1 MSKSNVCLTCAKAVY
16 PMDKQVNLDG
26 RFYHQQCAK
35 CADCGGNITVKNF
48 TSIEEQGKLILLCK
62 THYMK
67 RFQES
72 GGIYAGGDKF
82 AKQTTRVLPGA
93 GTGAGTG
100 GDEATPS
107 ATSAPSPAPARLS
120 HFVPP
125 AAPSDSSSS
134 PSKGKVNKPSWVKDG
149 IDDAPATAPTPT
161 PATPTTAS
169 ASASASATPEPTAAA
184 DAASET
190 PDEAAKIAKE
200 QMLFSDARKKEE
212 EKAVAMKAK
221 LAELAE
227 EEERMHEQQELIKTE
242 AAATEEDETVLQ
254 PLQEKDE
261 GAEDTSSHSSFLQ
274 AKALHDERKKHDAE
288 LVKQKMKEDMHA
300 KQLLKAATV
309 ASTAAAAAATTSTSG
324 SEGSPLSPYL
334 ASKGTSTSTIQS
346 TGVATV
352 TSTAV
357 SHGVGT
363 NLIGSINGASDLD
376 GLSMGEIRGMFTDLM
391 AEVCKMNERMASM
404 EATIAQLTPKA

>member
-1 MSKSNVCLTCAKAVY
+1 
-16 PMDKQVNLDG
+16 
-26 RFYHQQCAK
+26 
-35 CADCGGNITVKNF
+35 VKNF

-82 AKQTTRVLPGA
+82 AKQTTRVLP
-93 GTGAGTG
+93 GAGTG

-134 PSKGKVNKPSWVKDG
+134 PSKGKVNKPSWVKDN
-149 IDDAPATAPTPT
+149 IDDAPAPTPTPT

-221 LAELAE
+221 LAELVE

-261 GAEDTSSHSSFLQ
+261 GAENTSSHSSFLQ

-309 ASTAAAAAATTSTSG
+309 ASTAAATTSTSSG

-391 AEVCKMNERMASM
+391 AEMCKMNERMASM